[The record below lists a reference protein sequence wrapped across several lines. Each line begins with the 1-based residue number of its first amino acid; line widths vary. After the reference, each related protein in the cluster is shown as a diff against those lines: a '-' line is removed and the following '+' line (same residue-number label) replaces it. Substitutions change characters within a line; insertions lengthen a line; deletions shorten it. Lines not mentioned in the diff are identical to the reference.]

1 MISILNLIL
10 GDNMK
15 PSLFLNQFSVSKI
28 LSNNNETHGVHS
40 FSLSLWLTIFVFPG
54 RYYCRKGSSSWKTTF
69 TIITPS
75 LMSSFLMSLLY
86 CGWHT
91 ALQSST
97 PADFHL
103 SLLSPRWG
111 KNKGNQVKP
120 WVQISSIFHELLQTN
135 AQMIFHSKMSKS
147 TPLQLLPFSSCIH
160 GCQNQNLQFRSCTQ
174 LHLVLSFCLQT
185 VSKIGINCMIY
196 SPICIFLSTSQCSHQ
211 EIFIAAGVQKKA
223 RIIAWFALISV
234 AIFCTLFIKC

>member
-1 MISILNLIL
+1 MRYTESTAFHF
-10 GDNMK
+10 
-15 PSLFLNQFSVSKI
+15 PF
-28 LSNNNETHGVHS
+28 
-40 FSLSLWLTIFVFPG
+40 WPTIFVFPG

-120 WVQISSIFHELLQTN
+120 WVHISSIFHELLQTN

-147 TPLQLLPFSSCIH
+147 TPLQLLPLSSCIH
-160 GCQNQNLQFRSCTQ
+160 GCQNQNLQFGSCTQ

-185 VSKIGINCMIY
+185 VSKIRINCMIY

-211 EIFIAAGVQKKA
+211 EIFIAAGVQKKPELLLDLP
-223 RIIAWFALISV
+223 W
-234 AIFCTLFIKC
+234 